1 MNGLCVQNKDEIT
14 FNKNSFNEMKKQTT
28 KRVYVKPEST
38 VIPME
43 YTNGLCKASVQ
54 PKLKEEDWKSLEEK
68 DDELETDVE
77 P

>member
-1 MNGLCVQNKDEIT
+1 
-14 FNKNSFNEMKKQTT
+14 MKKQTT

-54 PKLKEEDWKSLEEK
+54 PKLKEEDWKNQEEK
-68 DDELETDVE
+68 DGDEFEIDVE

>member
-1 MNGLCVQNKDEIT
+1 MQNKDSIT
-14 FNKNSFNEMKKQTT
+14 FNKNSFNKMKKKTT

-43 YTNGLCKASVQ
+43 YTDGLCKASVQ

-68 DDELETDVE
+68 NDELETDVE

>member
-1 MNGLCVQNKDEIT
+1 
-14 FNKNSFNEMKKQTT
+14 MKKQTM

-43 YTNGLCKASVQ
+43 YTDGLCKASVQ
-54 PKLKEEDWKSLEEK
+54 PKLTEEDWKNVEEK
-68 DDELETDVE
+68 DGDEFEIDVE